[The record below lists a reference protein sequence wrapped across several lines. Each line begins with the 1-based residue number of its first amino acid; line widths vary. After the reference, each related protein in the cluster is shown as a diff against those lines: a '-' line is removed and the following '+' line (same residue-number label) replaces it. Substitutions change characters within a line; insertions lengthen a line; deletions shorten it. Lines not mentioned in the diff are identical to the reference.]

1 MRDNLLVQSKIVWP
15 MLVVVAVLA
24 GASIPLLFDPG
35 FYYVDDS
42 QSGAF
47 GQWYE
52 IGRRVLDLD
61 WSLISPRVWQSGNYL
76 AEGAWGI
83 LSPVLWLVGIGAHL
97 TGSALIFSTVIKM
110 LCLLLGGVGVYAL
123 ARNFGAL
130 RPWAALV
137 AVAAPLAGFT
147 LYMDAPSWANGLMA
161 WSFLPLCWVLARRAV
176 LQAKSPVLPI
186 LSSIALVGIGY
197 AHATIFLA
205 ITLGALIVE
214 AFLTRHKPSIVRS
227 FALATAA
234 GSFAVIVHL
243 PGLLTAPVTG
253 RTSEILNT
261 DLLTVNLSGLFASS
275 TPVGTPGILF
285 FSGQFPYAPLLYI
298 AWFLPLLA
306 FVDLGRLRSLLR
318 SRRSIV
324 IVLVAALVG
333 VLLPSDF
340 GVLRFPVRMMPYLT
354 LAVLLV
360 VAVGLSH
367 ARAAV
372 LTRNRLLAAGGA
384 VLASAALTFASGPQ
398 YVKVLLAVTVV
409 ILAAVWLSYLILAGR
424 RLPLLGSDAAG
435 VLRGRGL
442 ATVAGAGIVVTLVLL
457 VPQHVASPTSP
468 LPDYSVPNDV
478 SDYQQQLDDAV
489 GDVIVVGGVADVN
502 DPGAWDET
510 LVGNL
515 WYVTEEDVQNA
526 YSAVYYSPYNSLT
539 CMSYNGS
546 TCGALYSRLFEPMA
560 QTGRTPAD
568 LMGISTVQAVKA
580 IVPETDW
587 SVVPAGWHVADDTAK
602 TRLIVRDE
610 PVAGAG
616 SVVWASDGTEVSVV
630 HEDAMGVSFRVDAI
644 GAAGGE
650 VALSR
655 IPWPGYQ
662 AEGGT
667 VSAEPVETFLLG
679 IDVDAAQLGKTVT
692 VSYFAPG
699 YPAQLAAAALLLLI
713 LLGWPTLRLIGRRRH
728 GDGRVIRVARASRLA
743 APAESL

>member
-1 MRDNLLVQSKIVWP
+1 MQSKIVWP
-15 MLVVVAVLA
+15 ILVVVAVLA

-61 WSLISPRVWQSGNYL
+61 WSLINPRVWQSGNYL

-83 LSPVLWLVGIGAHL
+83 LSPVLWVVGIGAHL
-97 TGSALIFSTVIKM
+97 SGSALIFSTVIKM
-110 LCLLLGGVGVYAL
+110 LCLLLGGLGVYAL

-161 WSFLPLCWVLARRAV
+161 WSFLPLTWVLARRAV
-176 LQAKSPVLPI
+176 LQAKSPTLPI
-186 LSSIALVGIGY
+186 LSGIALVGIGY

-205 ITLGALIVE
+205 LTLGALIVE
-214 AFLTRHKPSIVRS
+214 AFLTRHRPSIVRA
-227 FALATAA
+227 FVLAFAA

-253 RTSEILNT
+253 RTSGVGNT
-261 DLLTVNLSGLFASS
+261 DLLTVNLSGLFASG

-285 FSGQFPYAPLLYI
+285 FNAQFPYAPLLYI

-306 FVDLGRLRSLLR
+306 FVDLTRLRHLLR
-318 SRRSIV
+318 SRLSIV
-324 IVLVAALVG
+324 IVLIAALVG

-340 GVLRFPVRMMPYLT
+340 GPLRFPVRMMPYLT
-354 LAVLLV
+354 LAVLLL

-367 ARAAV
+367 ARPAV
-372 LTRNRLLAAGGA
+372 LSRNRFLVAGGL
-384 VLASAALTFASGPQ
+384 VLLGAGLTFSAGPQ
-398 YVKVLLAVTVV
+398 YVKVLAAVTVV
-409 ILAAVWLSYLILAGR
+409 ILAAVWVAYRVLGDRPLPVLGSESAGRLAGR
-424 RLPLLGSDAAG
+424 G
-435 VLRGRGL
+435 VPV
-442 ATVAGAGIVVTLVLL
+442 VAGAAIVLTVLLL
-457 VPQHVASPTSP
+457 VPQHISSPTSP
-468 LPDYSVPNDV
+468 LPDYGVPNDV
-478 SDYQQQLDDAV
+478 SDYQQQLEDAE
-489 GDVIVVGGVADVN
+489 GDVIIAGGVGDLG

-526 YSAVYYSPYNSLT
+526 YSAVYYTPYNSLT
-539 CMSYNGS
+539 CMQYNGS
-546 TCGALYSRLFEPMA
+546 TCGALYSRLFTTMPE
-560 QTGRTPAD
+560 TGKTVAD
-568 LMGISTVQAVKA
+568 LMGVSSVQAVKA
-580 IVPETDW
+580 VVPKKDW
-587 SVVPAGWHVADDTAK
+587 SVVPEGWHVAEDTAK

-616 SVVWASDGTEVSVV
+616 SVVWASDGTQVTVLK
-630 HEDAMGVSFRVDAI
+630 EDAMGVSFRVDEI
-644 GAAGGE
+644 GADGGQ

-662 AEGGT
+662 VDGGT
-667 VSAEPVETFLLG
+667 VSAEPVDTFLLG
-679 IDVDAAQLGKTVT
+679 VDLDADQLGKTVT
-692 VSYFAPG
+692 VSFYAPG
-699 YPAQLAAAALLLLI
+699 YPVQLAAAALLLLI
-713 LLGWPTLRLIGRRRH
+713 LLGWPILRLVGRRRD
-728 GDGRVIRVARASRLA
+728 GDGRIVRVARASRVP
-743 APAESL
+743 APEVAV

>member
-1 MRDNLLVQSKIVWP
+1 

-61 WSLISPRVWQSGNYL
+61 WSLINPRVWQSGNYL

-83 LSPVLWLVGIGAHL
+83 LSPVLWVVGIGAHL

-110 LCLLLGGVGVYAL
+110 LCLLLGGLGVYAL

-147 LYMDAPSWANGLMA
+147 LYMDAPSWVNGLMA
-161 WSFLPLCWVLARRAV
+161 WSFLPLSWVLARRAV
-176 LQAKSPVLPI
+176 LQAKSAVLPI

-205 ITLGALIVE
+205 IVLGALIFE
-214 AFLTRHKPSIVRS
+214 AFLTKHRPAIVRS

-253 RTSEILNT
+253 RTSEIVNT
-261 DLLTVNLSGLFASS
+261 GLLTVDLSGLFASS
-275 TPVGTPGILF
+275 TPVGTPSILF

-306 FVDLGRLRSLLR
+306 FIDFGRLRMLLR

-324 IVLVAALVG
+324 VVLIAALIG

-340 GVLRFPVRMMPYLT
+340 GPLRFPVRMMPYLT
-354 LAVLLV
+354 LAVLLLMA
-360 VAVGLSH
+360 VALSH

-372 LTRNRLLAAGGA
+372 LTRNRFLIATGL
-384 VLASAALTFASGPQ
+384 VLAGAGLTYGTGPQ
-398 YVKVLLAVTVV
+398 YIKILLAVTLV
-409 ILAAVWLSYLILAGR
+409 ILVAMWLTYMMLADRRLPVVGNNSRGWLAGR
-424 RLPLLGSDAAG
+424 SVAATAGLG
-435 VLRGRGL
+435 
-442 ATVAGAGIVVTLVLL
+442 IIVTLVLL
-457 VPQHVASPTSP
+457 VPQHVSSPTSP

-478 SDYQQQLDDAV
+478 SDYQTQLEGAE
-489 GDVIVVGGVADVN
+489 GDVIIAGGVAAVN
-502 DPGAWDET
+502 DADAWDET

-546 TCGALYSRLFEPMA
+546 TCGGLYNRLFEPMPE
-560 QTGRTPAD
+560 TGLTPAD
-568 LMGISTVQAVKA
+568 LMGISSVQAVKG
-580 IVPETDW
+580 IVPKKDW
-587 SVVPAGWHVADDTAK
+587 SVVPEGWHIVDDTDQ

-610 PVAGAG
+610 PVPGAG
-616 SVVWASDGTEVSVV
+616 SVVWESEGTEVTVL
-630 HEDAMGVSFRVDAI
+630 HEDDMGVTFRVDAI
-644 GAAGGE
+644 GEDGGQ

-662 AEGGT
+662 VDGGT
-667 VSAEPVETFLLG
+667 ISDEPVEDFLLG
-679 IDVDAAQLGKTVT
+679 IDIPADQVGKTVT
-692 VSYFAPG
+692 VSFYAPG
-699 YPAQLAAAALLLLI
+699 YPLQFAAAALLLLVLI
-713 LLGWPTLRLIGRRRH
+713 GWPLLRLVGRRRH
-728 GDGRVIRVARASRLA
+728 GDGRFLRLARASRLP
-743 APAESL
+743 APQASE

>member
-1 MRDNLLVQSKIVWP
+1 VQSKIVWP

-24 GASIPLLFDPG
+24 GASIPLFFDPG

-61 WSLISPRVWQSGNYL
+61 WSLVNPRVWQSGNYL

-83 LSPVLWLVGIGAHL
+83 LSPVLWVVGIGAHL
-97 TGSALIFSTVIKM
+97 TGSALIFSTVIKL
-110 LCLLLGGVGVYAL
+110 LCLLLGGLGVYAL

-161 WSFLPLCWVLARRAV
+161 WSFLPLTWVLARRAV

-186 LSSIALVGIGY
+186 LSGIALVGIGY

-205 ITLGALIVE
+205 ITLGALIFE
-214 AFLTRHKPSIVRS
+214 AFLTKHRPSIIRS
-227 FALATAA
+227 FALATAS

-253 RTSEILNT
+253 RTSGILNT

-275 TPVGTPGILF
+275 TPVGTPSILF

-306 FVDLGRLRSLLR
+306 FVDLGRLRMLLR

-324 IVLVAALVG
+324 VVFIAALIG

-340 GVLRFPVRMMPYLT
+340 GALRFPVRMMPYLT
-354 LAVLLV
+354 LAVLLL
-360 VAVGLSH
+360 VAVALSH
-367 ARAAV
+367 ALATV
-372 LTRNRLLAAGGA
+372 LSRNRFLLAGGM
-384 VLASAALTFASGPQ
+384 VLVSAALTYASGPQ
-398 YVKVLLAVTVV
+398 YVKVLLVVTVV
-409 ILAAVWLSYLILAGR
+409 ILVAVWLSYLILADR
-424 RLPLLGSDAAG
+424 RLPVVGNNSSGWLA
-435 VLRGRGL
+435 GRGIS
-442 ATVAGAGIVVTLVLL
+442 TVAVAGIAVTLILL
-457 VPQHVASPTSP
+457 VPQHVASPSSP

-478 SDYQQQLDDAV
+478 SDYQQQLENAE
-489 GDVIVVGGVADVN
+489 GDVIVVGGVADTN
-502 DPGAWDET
+502 DADAWDET

-546 TCGALYSRLFEPMA
+546 TCGGLYDRLFEEMPE
-560 QTGRTPAD
+560 TGLTPVD
-568 LMGISTVQAVKA
+568 LMGISSVQVVKD
-580 IVPETDW
+580 IVPRKDW
-587 SVVPAGWHVADDTAK
+587 TVVPEGWHIVDDTEK

-616 SVVWASDGTEVSVV
+616 SVVWSSEGTEVTVL
-630 HEDAMGVSFRVDAI
+630 HEDAMGVTFSVDAI
-644 GAAGGE
+644 GADGGQ

-662 AEGGT
+662 ADGAT
-667 VSAEPVETFLLG
+667 VSAEPVDTFLLG
-679 IDVDAAQLGKTVT
+679 VDIDADQLGKTVT
-692 VSYFAPG
+692 VSYYAPG
-699 YPAQLAAAALLLLI
+699 YPLQFAAAGLLLLV
-713 LLGWPTLRLIGRRRH
+713 LLGWPLLRLIGRRRD
-728 GDGRVIRVARASRLA
+728 GDGRVVRVARASRVPAPEA
-743 APAESL
+743 AV

>member
-1 MRDNLLVQSKIVWP
+1 

-24 GASIPLLFDPG
+24 GASIPLFFDPG

-61 WSLISPRVWQSGNYL
+61 WSLINPRVWQSGNYL

-83 LSPVLWLVGIGAHL
+83 LSPVLWVVGIGAHL

-110 LCLLLGGVGVYAL
+110 LCLVLGAVGVYAL

-130 RPWAALV
+130 RQWAALV

-161 WSFLPLCWVLARRAV
+161 WSFLPLTWVLARRAV

-186 LSSIALVGIGY
+186 LSAIALVGIGY

-205 ITLGALIVE
+205 ITLGGLIVE
-214 AFLTRHKPSIVRS
+214 AFLSKHRPSIVRS

-253 RTSEILNT
+253 RTSGVANT

-285 FSGQFPYAPLLYI
+285 FSAQFPYAPLLYI

-306 FVDLGRLRSLLR
+306 FVDLSRLRELLR
-318 SRRSIV
+318 RRLSIV

-340 GVLRFPVRMMPYLT
+340 GPLRFPVRMMPYLT
-354 LAVLLV
+354 LAVLLL

-367 ARAAV
+367 ARPVV
-372 LTRNRLLAAGGA
+372 LGRNRFLLAGGLVLLGAG
-384 VLASAALTFASGPQ
+384 LTYSAGPQ
-398 YVKVLLAVTVV
+398 YVKVLAVVTVL
-409 ILAAVWLSYLILAGR
+409 ILVAIWLSYRILGDHP
-424 RLPLLGSDAAG
+424 LPLLGRESAG
-435 VLRGRGL
+435 WLAGKGV
-442 ATVAGAGIVVTLVLL
+442 ATVAGAAIALTVLLL
-457 VPQHVASPTSP
+457 VPQHISSPTSP

-478 SDYQQQLDDAV
+478 SDYQQQLENAV
-489 GDVIVVGGVADVN
+489 GDVIVVGGVDDVN
-502 DPGAWDET
+502 ASGAWDET

-515 WYVTEEDVQNA
+515 WYVTEENVQNA
-526 YSAVYYSPYNSLT
+526 YSAVYYTPYNSLT
-539 CMSYNGS
+539 CMQYNGS
-546 TCGALYSRLFEPMA
+546 TCGALYDRLFTTMPD
-560 QTGRTPAD
+560 TDKTVVD
-568 LMGISTVQAVKA
+568 LMGISSIQAVKDV
-580 IVPETDW
+580 VPKRDW
-587 SVVPAGWHVADDTAK
+587 SVVPAGWHIAEDTDQ

-616 SVVWASDGTEVSVV
+616 SVVWASDGTEVTVLS
-630 HEDAMGVSFRVDAI
+630 EDAMGVTFRVDAI
-644 GAAGGE
+644 GADGGQ

-662 AEGGT
+662 VTGGT
-667 VSAEPVETFLLG
+667 VSAEPVDTFLLG
-679 IDVDAAQLGKTVT
+679 VDIDAAELGETVT
-692 VSYFAPG
+692 VSFYAPG
-699 YPAQLAAAALLLLI
+699 YPLQLAAAGLLLL
-713 LLGWPTLRLIGRRRH
+713 LLVGWPIVRLIGRRRD
-728 GDGRVIRVARASRLA
+728 GDGRFIRVARASRV
-743 APAESL
+743 PATEVSA

>member
-1 MRDNLLVQSKIVWP
+1 MWP
-15 MLVVVAVLA
+15 ILVVVAVLA
-24 GASIPLLFDPG
+24 GASIPLFFDPG

-52 IGRRVLDLD
+52 IGRRVLDFD
-61 WSLISPRVWQSGNYL
+61 FSLINPQVWQSGNYL

-83 LSPVLWLVGIGAHL
+83 LSPVLWVVGIGAHL

-110 LCLLLGGVGVYAL
+110 LCLLLGGLGVYAL

-161 WSFLPLCWVLARRAV
+161 WSFLPLSWVLARRAV

-205 ITLGALIVE
+205 ITLGALIFE
-214 AFLTRHKPSIVRS
+214 AILTKHRPAIVRA

-253 RTSEILNT
+253 RTSGIMNT

-275 TPVGTPGILF
+275 IPVGTPSILF

-306 FVDLGRLRSLLR
+306 FIDFGRLRALLR
-318 SRRSIV
+318 TRRSIV
-324 IVLVAALVG
+324 VVLIAALIG

-340 GVLRFPVRMMPYLT
+340 GPLRFPVRMMPYLT
-354 LAVLLV
+354 LAVLLLMS
-360 VAVGLSH
+360 VALSH

-372 LTRNRLLAAGGA
+372 LTRNRLLLAGA
-384 VLASAALTFASGPQ
+384 LVLAGAGLTFSSGPQ
-398 YVKVLLAVTVV
+398 YVKVLLVVTVL
-409 ILAAVWLSYLILAGR
+409 ILAAVWLSYLILANR
-424 RLPLLGSDAAG
+424 RLPVVGNNSSGWLAG
-435 VLRGRGL
+435 RSV
-442 ATVAGAGIVVTLVLL
+442 AVTAGAGILLTLVLL
-457 VPQHVASPTSP
+457 VPQHVSSPTSP

-478 SDYQQQLDDAV
+478 SDYQTQLKGAE
-489 GDVIVVGGVADVN
+489 GDVIIAGGVADVN
-502 DPGAWDET
+502 DPDAWDDT

-546 TCGALYSRLFEPMA
+546 TCGGLYHRLFEPMPE
-560 QTGRTPAD
+560 TGLTPAD
-568 LMGISTVQAVKA
+568 LMGISSVQAVKG
-580 IVPETDW
+580 IVPKKDW
-587 SVVPAGWHVADDTAK
+587 SVVPEGWHIVDDTDQ

-610 PVAGAG
+610 PVPGAG
-616 SVVWASDGTEVSVV
+616 SVVWESPGTDVTVL
-630 HEDAMGVSFRVDAI
+630 HEDNMGVTFKVDAI
-644 GAAGGE
+644 GEDGGQ

-662 AEGGT
+662 VDGAT
-667 VSAEPVETFLLG
+667 ISDEPVEGFLLG
-679 IDVDAAQLGKTVT
+679 VDIPADQLGKTVT
-692 VSYFAPG
+692 VSFYAPG
-699 YPAQLAAAALLLLI
+699 YPVQLAAAVLLLLVLI
-713 LLGWPTLRLIGRRRH
+713 GWPLLRLVGRRRT
-728 GDGRVIRVARASRLA
+728 GDGRFIRFARASRVP
-743 APAESL
+743 APEVSE

>member
-1 MRDNLLVQSKIVWP
+1 MQSKIVWP

-61 WSLISPRVWQSGNYL
+61 WSLVNPRVWQSGNYL

-83 LSPVLWLVGIGAHL
+83 LSPVLWVVGIGAHL
-97 TGSALIFSTVIKM
+97 TGSALIFSTVIKI
-110 LCLLLGGVGVYAL
+110 LCLILGAVGVYAL

-130 RPWAALV
+130 RPWSALV

-161 WSFLPLCWVLARRAV
+161 WSFLPLSWVLARRAV

-205 ITLGALIVE
+205 ITLAGLIVE
-214 AFLTRHKPSIVRS
+214 AFLARHTPAIVRS

-253 RTSEILNT
+253 RTSGVGNT
-261 DLLTVNLSGLFASS
+261 DLLTVNLSGLFASGI
-275 TPVGTPGILF
+275 PVGTPGILF
-285 FSGQFPYAPLLYI
+285 FNAQFPYAPLLYI

-306 FVDLGRLRSLLR
+306 FVDFTVLRDLLR
-318 SRRSIV
+318 RRLSIV
-324 IVLVAALVG
+324 IVLIAALVG

-340 GVLRFPVRMMPYLT
+340 GPLRFPVRMMPYLT
-354 LAVLLV
+354 LAVLIL
-360 VAVGLSH
+360 VAVALSH
-367 ARAAV
+367 ARPAALSRGRFV
-372 LTRNRLLAAGGA
+372 LAGGL
-384 VLASAALTFASGPQ
+384 VLLGAGLTFSAGPQ
-398 YVKVLLAVTVV
+398 YVKVLAVVTVV
-409 ILAAVWLSYLILAGR
+409 ILFAVWLSYRILGDRPLPMLGRDSGGVLAGR
-424 RLPLLGSDAAG
+424 GVAA
-435 VLRGRGL
+435 
-442 ATVAGAGIVVTLVLL
+442 VAGAAIALTVLLL
-457 VPQHVASPTSP
+457 VPQHVSSPTSP
-468 LPDYSVPNDV
+468 LPDYRVPNDV
-478 SDYQQQLDDAV
+478 SDYQQQLENAE
-489 GDVIVVGGVADVN
+489 GDVIIAGGVADTGSA
-502 DPGAWDET
+502 DAWDET

-526 YSAVYYSPYNSLT
+526 YSAVYYTPYNSLT
-539 CMSYNGS
+539 CMQYNGS
-546 TCGALYSRLFEPMA
+546 TCGALFSRLFTTMPE
-560 QTGRTPAD
+560 TGKTVAD
-568 LMGISTVQAVKA
+568 LMGVSSVQAVKA
-580 IVPETDW
+580 VVPKKDW
-587 SVVPAGWHVADDTAK
+587 SVVPEGWHVEEDTEK

-616 SVVWASDGTEVSVV
+616 SVVWSSPGTEVTVL
-630 HEDAMGVSFRVDAI
+630 HEDDMGVSFRVDAI
-644 GAAGGE
+644 DDDGGQ

-662 AEGGT
+662 VDGGT
-667 VSAEPVETFLLG
+667 VSAEPVDTFLLG
-679 IDVDAAQLGKTVT
+679 VDIDAEQLGKTVT
-692 VSYFAPG
+692 VSFYAPG
-699 YPAQLAAAALLLLI
+699 YPAQLAAAVLLLLL
-713 LLGWPTLRLIGRRRH
+713 LLGWPALRLLGRRRD
-728 GDGRVIRVARASRLA
+728 GDGRLMRLARASRVPA
-743 APAESL
+743 AEVSA